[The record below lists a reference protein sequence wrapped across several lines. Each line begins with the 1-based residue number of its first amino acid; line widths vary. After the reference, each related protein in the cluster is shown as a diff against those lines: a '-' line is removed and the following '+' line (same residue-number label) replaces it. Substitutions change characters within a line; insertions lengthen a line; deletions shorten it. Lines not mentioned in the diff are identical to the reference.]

1 MILLAALLHGIIGMN
16 ITAETTLEDA
26 ISGKACQGL
35 QHSRPRRHNN
45 AFFDQQN
52 PPNTEYTML
61 GISSVAPSPC
71 TKRSMLDI
79 TIRRLASRVVILSI
93 HVHAFCGT

>member
-16 ITAETTLEDA
+16 ITAERTLGDA

-35 QHSRPRRHNN
+35 QHYRPERHNN

-52 PPNTEYTML
+52 TPNTEYTML

-79 TIRRLASRVVILSI
+79 AIRRLASRLVILPI
-93 HVHAFCGT
+93 YIHAFCGT